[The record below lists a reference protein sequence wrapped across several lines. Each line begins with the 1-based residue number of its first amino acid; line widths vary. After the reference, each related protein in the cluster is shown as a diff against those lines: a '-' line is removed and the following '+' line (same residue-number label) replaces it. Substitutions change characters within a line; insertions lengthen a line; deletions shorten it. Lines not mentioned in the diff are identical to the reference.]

1 MTSIDQDRDSGPL
14 SEWTNEKAK
23 SKVPLWLPISAFV
36 GTSLAL
42 AIPMLMVRRSRN
54 AMAARVSLHGLSASA
69 PPRRIR
75 GAAGSASAE
84 STTARL
90 KSLASTPAT
99 SQPFQFKMG
108 TASEETSVGS
118 LTSAM
123 SKLNL
128 SNAMFAAKAF
138 AIATTLV
145 TVTGFGL
152 SWSVKLM
159 LGIENVNEFGVR
171 ARRFL
176 WSAWPSLT
184 SSIHRPPQGEGERQA
199 AHQVAPF
206 GSHENWTWQES
217 EKRLKRAYDEGGF
230 PLWAQ
235 TAVRELE
242 AEARV
247 ERAKRQRE
255 IDALQQASGS

>member
-1 MTSIDQDRDSGPL
+1 MTSIDQDRDHHSGPL
-14 SEWTNEKAK
+14 SEWTDEKAK

-54 AMAARVSLHGLSASA
+54 AMASRVSLHGPSASA

-138 AIATTLV
+138 TIATGLV

-152 SWSVKLM
+152 AWSVKSV
-159 LGIENVNEFGVR
+159 LGIDNVGIFYPASN
-171 ARRFL
+171 A
-176 WSAWPSLT
+176 PQLT
-184 SSIHRPPQGEGERQA
+184 SNPGQRIRGPSSP
-199 AHQVAPF
+199 
-206 GSHENWTWQES
+206 
-217 EKRLKRAYDEGGF
+217 F
-230 PLWAQ
+230 PL
-235 TAVRELE
+235 VSL
-242 AEARV
+242 AEPNVQYPPTTTR
-247 ERAKRQRE
+247 
-255 IDALQQASGS
+255 